1 MSYDINDFEKEIIQ
15 KSHSLPVLVDFWA
28 EWCGPCK
35 ILGPVLEDLAQQS
48 GEKWLLAKLNTEQ
61 HPTVAA
67 QYGIKSIPNVKLFV
81 DGKVIDEFTGALPK
95 AQVIEW
101 LAKALPSKYRV
112 EMENAQEL
120 LAENKISEA
129 KALLKKIID
138 EDPLNEQALVL
149 LAQAILTSDSVQ
161 AIKLIESINVGS
173 KYFEAAEAIRTIEL
187 VFQHINEP
195 RSLPEDGVKD
205 SYLNAIREIKANNF
219 ERAITEFIQIVQKN
233 RNYDNDGARKIC
245 VSIFNILG
253 NDNPITKKHRRA
265 LSSAL
270 F

>member
-1 MSYDINDFEKEIIQ
+1 MPYDINDFETEIIQ
-15 KSHSLPVLVDFWA
+15 KSYSLPVLVDFWA

-35 ILGPVLEDLAQQS
+35 ILGPILEDLAQQS
-48 GEKWLLAKLNTEQ
+48 GGKWLLGKLNTEQ

-81 DGKVIDEFTGALPK
+81 DGKVIDEFTGALSK

-101 LAKALPSKYRV
+101 LQKALPSKYRV
-112 EMENAQEL
+112 EMEKAQKL
-120 LAENKISEA
+120 LAENKTSEA
-129 KALLKKIID
+129 KNLLQKVIK
-138 EDPLNEQALVL
+138 EDSLNEQALVL

-173 KYFEAAEAIRTIEL
+173 KYFETAEAIRTIERVL
-187 VFQHINEP
+187 QHINEP
-195 RSLPEDGVKD
+195 QSLPEDAVKA

-219 ERAITEFIQIVQKN
+219 EGAITDFIQIVQKN

-245 VSIFNILG
+245 ISIFNILG
-253 NDNPITKKHRRA
+253 NDNPITKRHRRA